1 MHVKYH
7 TGFDNGSPEY
17 VKMPQI
23 FIAPLLDISSS
34 SYYLR
39 AERRLEMSRSAAGLL
54 PVSVAPAPCPY
65 LGLRSPLD
73 RSPSDGEREKRKAV
87 LREKCRLD
95 LTFRE
100 IVAFWVAAYVFE
112 LDFIFRFCVRSLALR
127 SSDYSYRGM
136 SGMQRC
142 RWLAKAVAIAGTKG
156 RLDEGGSP
164 C

>member
-100 IVAFWVAAYVFE
+100 IVAFWVAE
-112 LDFIFRFCVRSLALR
+112 FIFCFCVRSLALLITVIEACPVC
-127 SSDYSYRGM
+127 SDVG
-136 SGMQRC
+136 